1 MKKTDDTDL
10 SPDGLAAASAVAKR
24 DILPALKQAVDRH
37 GPIVLVGTF
46 VMLAEIL
53 AGFGAGEEQ
62 LVWLAR
68 RGARTELDPIQ

>member
-1 MKKTDDTDL
+1 
-10 SPDGLAAASAVAKR
+10 
-24 DILPALKQAVDRH
+24 
-37 GPIVLVGTF
+37 

-68 RGARTELDPIQ
+68 RGARTELDPMQ